1 MSELTDKG
9 KKRSLFGLL
18 KTIFTASIFLLLLVA
33 VIEGG
38 IFGVVLNTLTNSGK
52 VVLFLITCIASNVI
66 VTILIFII
74 FSAVIKKTTE
84 NINTIVH
91 EISSGDLSVSLDEKE
106 YKSLGKIAEYMNSIT
121 SEMRKIIE
129 GTYNLTKSIVESSL
143 NISGKVG
150 QASQSI
156 SEISRTIDEI
166 AAGATEQVEETKQSV
181 DKISKLS
188 EHIGTVGSSY
198 NDIIKDTGSVSSL
211 NKEGLE
217 IVKSL
222 RERTD
227 NYNLSSEKIF
237 SAVENLTATLNNIG
251 MFVES
256 IQTIAE
262 QTNLLAL
269 NAAIEAAR
277 AGESGKG
284 FAVVAD
290 EVRKLAEQSKKS
302 TEEISIMMNDI
313 QKDSQQAVNAMKSMK
328 SVSREQLEAV
338 DITELSFNRIAESV
352 NSIVEKINATN
363 SSMREMESLK
373 NESIAAIEKAA
384 EVTELTAAA
393 SEELAASVEA
403 QATLFEDMTKS
414 AEELGVLAKEMDT
427 AFKKYKM

>member
-1 MSELTDKG
+1 MSELADKG

-38 IFGVVLNTLTNSGK
+38 IFGVILNTLTKSDK
-52 VVLFLITCIASNVI
+52 AVLILIACIASNVI

-74 FSAVIKKTTE
+74 FSAVIKKTSE

-91 EISSGDLSVSLDEKE
+91 EISSGDLSVSLNKKE
-106 YKSLGKIAEYMNSIT
+106 YKALGKIAEHMNSIT

-129 GTYNLTKSIVESSL
+129 STYNLTKSMVEASL

-237 SAVENLTATLNNIG
+237 SAVESLTATLNNIG

-352 NSIVEKINATN
+352 DSIVEKINATN

-373 NESIAAIEKAA
+373 NESISAIEKAA

-414 AEELGVLAKEMDT
+414 AEELGVLAKEMDM